1 MYIPLTFPKH
11 PSINGVIV
19 HVWCVF
25 SGKLSYTQHQT
36 KNDKLMGPGLAV
48 RRIRGKT
55 QNGAVILTTLID
67 VSKELFEGEYE
78 SFSVKTE

>member
-25 SGKLSYTQHQT
+25 SGKLSDTQYQT
-36 KNDKLMGPGLAV
+36 KNDELMGPGLAV
-48 RRIRGKT
+48 RKIREKLRT
-55 QNGAVILTTLID
+55 AQYFSRLLLASSRSYI
-67 VSKELFEGEYE
+67 EG
-78 SFSVKTE
+78 

>member
-25 SGKLSYTQHQT
+25 SGKLETIGNCMGASSPLLADGCWVAMRHRDTEG
-36 KNDKLMGPGLAV
+36 KLCIKGNNKLPNL
-48 RRIRGKT
+48 IRD
-55 QNGAVILTTLID
+55 N
-67 VSKELFEGEYE
+67 FE
-78 SFSVKTE
+78 VV